1 MAGRFPKINK
11 EEIKQIVDDGIPK
24 KTKESTAYAVKVF
37 KGNLMSEITYNCKP
51 QQCIS
56 IIHVAN
62 EL

>member
-37 KGNLMSEITYNCKP
+37 KGNLCRK
-51 QQCIS
+51 
-56 IIHVAN
+56 
-62 EL
+62 